1 MFLMD
6 DAGDGSFK
14 PLLCGVLEGVG
25 ILLGLSPLYGERD
38 LNGELTEIRG
48 IDESWDSNDLS

>member
-6 DAGDGSFK
+6 DAVDGSFK

-38 LNGELTEIRG
+38 LIGELTEIRG
-48 IDESWDSNDLS
+48 IDES